1 VYRIAS
7 GEGPEGGGGWRW
19 TRAAASPAPSCSP
32 SLPPPALIDHAT
44 TKKKKDKFPA
54 LARFRSKRNPH
65 PYKSRRALRPIQR
78 DPEKDSERTHRAA
91 PARRHGRAGS
101 EGRRSEGCPRA
112 REFDEMEGPIR
123 KTTKLGKERK
133 SSSIRV
139 RFYVSAFACQRRIP

>member
-1 VYRIAS
+1 MDESCRL
-7 GEGPEGGGGWRW
+7 
-19 TRAAASPAPSCSP
+19 TRSKLLSISP
-32 SLPPPALIDHAT
+32 T
-44 TKKKKDKFPA
+44 TCTHRPRNNKKKKDKFPA

-123 KTTKLGKERK
+123 KTTKLGKERVVFD
-133 SSSIRV
+133 SRPV
-139 RFYVSAFACQRRIP
+139 LRLRFRLPKAYSVSPSPRC

>member
-1 VYRIAS
+1 VAA
-7 GEGPEGGGGWRW
+7 GGGRE
-19 TRAAASPAPSCSP
+19 
-32 SLPPPALIDHAT
+32 LPPHPLQAALH
-44 TKKKKDKFPA
+44 
-54 LARFRSKRNPH
+54 LSH
-65 PYKSRRALRPIQR
+65 
-78 DPEKDSERTHRAA
+78 HRAA

-139 RFYVSAFACQRRIP
+139 RFYVSAFACPTRTASIRTPAIFSRRRRRHHHRRIRLITVTAENRKVRWLGLGLDYCFRFLD